1 MIKDTM
7 VQKGLHTDSEY
18 ERELNRLRE
27 LILQMGAAVEQMIE
41 DSLTAFDSK
50 NADLARKVID
60 RDPFINRLEMESDDL
75 CLQILA
81 RRQPVASDLR
91 FITIAMKL
99 VTDFERMGDLCVNC
113 CERTLELCEG
123 GKYNTIPELRKM
135 AKAAKKMVRDAF
147 ESFIEEDDERAM
159 TVLEADNE
167 VDQLYADAFHKLLT
181 TMETEGPKVSWA
193 SKIQS
198 IAKYLERLADHATN
212 VAELVVFMVRG
223 KDVRHISSR
232 EEPTP

>member
-1 MIKDTM
+1 MIENTM
-7 VQKGLHTDSEY
+7 MQRGLHTDSEY
-18 ERELNRLRE
+18 ERELSRLRE
-27 LILQMGAAVEQMIE
+27 LIMQMGSMVEQMIE
-41 DSLTAFDSK
+41 DSLSAFDDK
-50 NADLARKVID
+50 NAALAQLVID
-60 RDPFINRLEMESDDL
+60 RDPQVNRLEMESDDL

-113 CERTLELCEG
+113 CERTLELCAG

-147 ESFIEEDDERAM
+147 ESFVEEDDDRAM

-167 VDQLYADAFHKLLT
+167 VDQLYADAFRKLLT
-181 TMETEGPKVSWA
+181 TMEADSPKVAWA

-223 KDVRHISSR
+223 KDVRHIGSR
-232 EEPTP
+232 EEPAE